1 MDKSCGFFH
10 AEIIAEPLGTIMT
23 KIFVL
28 LTFILL
34 PIFNYGQVLNSC
46 YPEFTENISDE
57 IVSKLTKSERK
68 EINSY
73 NLNTEKDWLLN
84 VNINLNN
91 KRIFNYNDFLP
102 IIEYSKTKGYYNL
115 KDWQLERILTE
126 YIFNNVRGT
135 ERCLTDII
143 DNRLKIIKKKQ
154 IEISNR
160 IKLDTIDGSYIP
172 TDLNDAVNQINK
184 VLAEESKLKIKKMT
198 EEDFIAESH
207 FGIGLTLIRN
217 GWALWSKSR
226 LSKYFNEIGINHP
239 DDMSGII
246 LTSYYRNLNDLPIEL
261 EKQIEFY
268 KNYWLKYEPLK
279 KRNFPNE
286 VKDVQHSESFSYEK
300 ENGEFEEITYFT
312 DIKGTVRW
320 IYHSKYGWKQVN
332 RKEIKQLDKL
342 KELEI
347 EHWIKDLYNK

>member
-1 MDKSCGFFH
+1 
-10 AEIIAEPLGTIMT
+10 MT

-57 IVSKLTKSERK
+57 IISKLTKSERK

-102 IIEYSKTKGYYNL
+102 IIEYSKTKGSYNL
-115 KDWQLERILTE
+115 KEWQLERILTE
-126 YIFNNVRGT
+126 YIFNNVRGS
-135 ERCLTDII
+135 ERCLSDII
-143 DNRLKIIKKKQ
+143 ENRLKIIKKEQ

-160 IKLDTIDGSYIP
+160 IKLDTIDGTYIP
-172 TDLNDAVNQINK
+172 TDLNDAINQINK
-184 VLAEESKLKIKKMT
+184 VLAEESKLKIKKMN

-207 FGIGLTLIRN
+207 FGIGFTLIRN
-217 GWALWSKSR
+217 GWALWGKSR

-246 LTSYYRNLNDLPIEL
+246 LTSYFRKLKKKPIEL
-261 EKQIEFY
+261 EKQILDINEY
-268 KNYWLKYEPLK
+268 YIKNLPPSKMEYP
-279 KRNFPNE
+279 
-286 VKDVQHSESFSYEK
+286 SFV
-300 ENGEFEEITYFT
+300 T
-312 DIKGTVRW
+312 DVRW
-320 IYHSKYGWKQVN
+320 ENSVGYPEDDSEENWAEIHFFFSLNKKIIWIYNYNYGWKQLTKKQYRQFEKVYDYEILN
-332 RKEIKQLDKL
+332 WLRKIYKIK
-342 KELEI
+342 
-347 EHWIKDLYNK
+347 N